1 MVCDRWRCVVFGVS
15 LGIMDGA
22 GGAAGGSFESIAT
35 FTASGG
41 ETSTTF
47 SSIASTYKHL
57 QIRGIY
63 RDTTTGG
70 FSKQLGL
77 RFNGDTGS
85 NYPYHAIYGDGS
97 AVYAIGNTAQNQL
110 YTAYSG
116 TDSSMTANCFGGS
129 IIDIIDYASTTKNK
143 TLRHFGGVNDNV
155 ADTNR
160 RIGLSS
166 GFWMSTSAI
175 TSVTLLPASAFA
187 AGTVFSL
194 YGIKG

>member
-1 MVCDRWRCVVFGVS
+1 MFGVS

-85 NYPYHAIYGDGS
+85 SYPYHALVGDGNT
-97 AVYAIGNTAQNQL
+97 VYTIGNSAQTQL
-110 YTAYSG
+110 YTAFSG
-116 TDSSMTANCFGGS
+116 TDSSMTANCFGAS

-143 TLRHFGGVNDNV
+143 TMRHFGGVEDNV
-155 ADTNR
+155 NSTNR
-160 RIGLSS
+160 RLGISS
-166 GFWMSTSAI
+166 GFWISTSVVTSI
-175 TSVTLLPASAFA
+175 TLIPASAFA
-187 AGTVFSL
+187 AGSIYSL

>member
-1 MVCDRWRCVVFGVS
+1 MLAGLTAL
-15 LGIMDGA
+15 LG
-22 GGAAGGSFESIAT
+22 GGGGGGGSFESIAT

-70 FSKQLGL
+70 YSKQLGL
-77 RFNGDTGS
+77 RFNGDTAS
-85 NYPYHAIYGDGS
+85 SYPYHAVVGDGS
-97 AVYAIGNTAQNQL
+97 TAYALGNSAQTQL

-116 TDSSMTANCFGGS
+116 TDSSMNANCFGGS
-129 IIDIIDYASTTKNK
+129 IIDIHNYTSTTNNK

-166 GFWMSTSAI
+166 GAWLSTSAI
-175 TSVTLLPASAFA
+175 TSITLIPASAFA
-187 AGTVFSL
+187 AGTTFAL